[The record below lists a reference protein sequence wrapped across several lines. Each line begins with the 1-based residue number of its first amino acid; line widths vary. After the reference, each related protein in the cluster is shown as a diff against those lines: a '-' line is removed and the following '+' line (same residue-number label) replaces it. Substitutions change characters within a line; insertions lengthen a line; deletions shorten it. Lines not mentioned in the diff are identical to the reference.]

1 MENKK
6 RMSITH
12 EQAQRLIQLNM
23 EHVLNAQETASLS
36 AHLRGC
42 SECDAYA
49 REINEVTQLLPA
61 LMKRQWSAQPAP
73 LSLSALAGS
82 KETMGTSAILT
93 MRTAAISLVVIALF
107 FSAWQFLLSGSASS
121 PELPLPVPPVPT
133 PSTQRAQ
140 STSTKIT
147 FENCEIIQYRVLE
160 SDSLASIAGQFS
172 VSEAEIMEIN
182 RLKNEAVDSSMEL
195 LIPVCN
201 FTPTGT
207 FHAATFTTTYT
218 PSIIA
223 TTSTPVDKH

>member
-1 MENKK
+1 
-6 RMSITH
+6 
-12 EQAQRLIQLNM
+12 
-23 EHVLNAQETASLS
+23 
-36 AHLRGC
+36 
-42 SECDAYA
+42 
-49 REINEVTQLLPA
+49 
-61 LMKRQWSAQPAP
+61 
-73 LSLSALAGS
+73 
-82 KETMGTSAILT
+82 
-93 MRTAAISLVVIALF
+93 MRKAAISLVVIALF
-107 FSAWQFLLSGSASS
+107 FTAWQFLLSGSTSS
-121 PELPLPVPPVPT
+121 PELPLPVPPIPT
-133 PSTQRAQ
+133 PSTERAQ